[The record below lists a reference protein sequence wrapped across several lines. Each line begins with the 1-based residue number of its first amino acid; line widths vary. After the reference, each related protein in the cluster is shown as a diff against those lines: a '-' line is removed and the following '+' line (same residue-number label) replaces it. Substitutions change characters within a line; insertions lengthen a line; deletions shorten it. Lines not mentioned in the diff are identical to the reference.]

1 MILRHT
7 TLGNCIAAIALALAG
22 CGGPSDTELTASA
35 KTMLASKDTKGAVIQ
50 LKNALQKNPNSA
62 EARLLLGKALLE
74 SGDPVAALVELR
86 KAQELQTPDEQV
98 MPELARAMLLTG
110 EEAKLLA
117 QYTNVQLKDLA
128 AAGDLLTSVA
138 TAYAASR
145 DMQKARETVQTA
157 LKHRPGYAPAL
168 ILQARLLAFENDIDG
183 ALPILTKVLANEPGN
198 ERAGVLKGDLLHRG
212 KNDLDAALAAYQ
224 AVLAANPKSISAHT
238 SAMAVLYEQKKP
250 ELAKAQFA
258 ELKKVAP
265 NHPETLYFEAQFAF
279 EAKDYKTVREI
290 TDRILKVL
298 PDNVPVLE
306 LAGATEYR
314 LKNYLQA
321 EAFLGRALKKMPGL
335 VLSRQLLAQ
344 TYLRTG
350 QPGKAIEALQPLL
363 DSKSP
368 DGTTLALAGEAWLQM
383 GDAKK
388 SEAAFQAAAKAAPND
403 AKVRTSV
410 AMAQIARG
418 NGTAAVAVAELESIA
433 AGDKGTRADLALVS
447 ARLRQGDIAGALKAI
462 DGLQAKTPDSVVPH
476 NLRGR
481 VLLVK
486 RDIPAAT
493 KSFEAA
499 LQIDAVYFPAVAS
512 LAAIEL
518 AAGKPE
524 LARQRFEALLKI
536 QPKNPQA
543 MLALAELGVRTGAAP
558 ADTLRWMREA
568 IKANPT
574 EPAPYLTLVT
584 YLLNT
589 GEAKPALAAAQEA
602 VAALPNN
609 LDVQDAMGRAQIASG
624 DGNQAV
630 TTYTKLA
637 AAQPTF
643 AMHHV
648 RMADGYALNKDFT
661 NAGRA
666 LRRALELQPNLQ
678 AAKGAQVALAL
689 MDKRFDDAVGLSRDM
704 QKKDAKD
711 PLGWALEGEIETQ
724 RKNWVAAAA
733 AFRGAL
739 QRRPVA
745 DYAAKLHR
753 SLLQAGN
760 TADADR
766 AAADW
771 KKNQPKDAIFA
782 YYLGDLALSQNK
794 LPEAEA
800 HYRTVLEVQPKNA
813 LALNNVAWLLVK
825 QGKPGAV
832 ALAEQA
838 TTLLPDR
845 APLLDT
851 LATALAGDKQYAK
864 AIEVQKRAIV
874 INPQD
879 HTLKLA
885 LARHFIANGEK
896 PQARAELEALAKL
909 GDKFAGQAE
918 VTALLKSL

>member
-1 MILRHT
+1 MTLRYT
-7 TLGNCIAAIALALAG
+7 TLGTCIATMVLILAG
-22 CGGPSDTELTASA
+22 CGGPSDAELTASA
-35 KTMLASKDTKGAVIQ
+35 KTLLASKDTKGAVIQ
-50 LKNALQKNPNSA
+50 LKNALQKNPQSA

-98 MPELARAMLLTG
+98 MPELARAMLMTG

-117 QYTNVQLKDLA
+117 QFSSIKLKDPA
-128 AAGDLLTSVA
+128 ASGDLLTSLA
-138 TAYAASR
+138 TAYASSR
-145 DMQKARETVQTA
+145 DTQKAKDTLQVA
-157 LKHRPGYAPAL
+157 LKDRPGYAPAL
-168 ILQARLLAFENDIDG
+168 ILQARLLAVDSDVDA
-183 ALPILTKVLANEPGN
+183 ALAVLGKVLGNEPGN
-198 ERAGVLKGDLLHRG
+198 ENAGILKGDLLHRG
-212 KNDLDAALAAYQ
+212 KRNLDGALAAYQ
-224 AVLAANPKSISAHT
+224 AVLATNPKSISAHT

-279 EAKDYKTVREI
+279 EAKDYKAVREI

-321 EAFLGRALKKMPGL
+321 EAFLGRALKKVPGL
-335 VLSRQLLAQ
+335 VLSRHLLAQ

-350 QPGKAIEALQPLL
+350 QPGKAVEVLQPLL
-363 DSKSP
+363 EGKSP
-368 DGTTLALAGEAWLQM
+368 DGTTLALAGDAWLQM
-383 GDAKK
+383 GDTKK
-388 SEAAFQAAAKAAPND
+388 SDAAFQAAGKAAPDD
-403 AKVRTSV
+403 ARVRTSV

-418 NGTAAVAVAELESIA
+418 NGTAAVAELESIA

-462 DGLQAKTPDSVVPH
+462 DGLQAKTPDSAVPD

-486 RDIPAAT
+486 RDLPAAT

-499 LQIDAVYFPAVAS
+499 LQKDSSYFPAVAS
-512 LAAIEL
+512 LAAIDL

-524 LARQRFEALLKI
+524 LARQRFETLLKA

-558 ADTLRWMREA
+558 ADALRWMREA

-574 EPAPYLTLVT
+574 EPTPYLILVT
-584 YLLNT
+584 FLLNT
-589 GEAKPALAAAQEA
+589 GDAKAAMAAAQEA
-602 VAALPNN
+602 VAALPSN
-609 LDVQDAMGRAQIASG
+609 LDVQDAMGRAQIANG

-630 TTYTKLA
+630 TTYTKLV

-648 RMADGYALNKDFT
+648 RMADGYALNKDLS

-666 LRRALELQPNLQ
+666 LRRALELQPNLA

-689 MDKRFDDAVGLSRDM
+689 MDKRPDDAVNLTREM
-704 QKKDAKD
+704 QKKDTKD
-711 PLGWALEGEIETQ
+711 ATGWALEGEVETS
-724 RKNWVAAAA
+724 RKNWAAAA
-733 AFRGAL
+733 TAYRGAL

-760 TADADR
+760 APEAERLT
-766 AAADW
+766 ADW
-771 KKNQPKDAIFA
+771 KKNHPKDPIFP
-782 YYLGDLALSQNK
+782 YYLGDLALSQDK
-794 LPEAEA
+794 WAEAEA
-800 HYRTVLEVQPKNA
+800 HYRAVLEVQPKNA

-832 ALAEQA
+832 AMAEQA

-879 HTLKLA
+879 NTLKLS
-885 LARHFIANGEK
+885 LARHFIAIGEK

-909 GDKFAGQAE
+909 GDKFANQAE
-918 VTALLKSL
+918 VTNLLKSL